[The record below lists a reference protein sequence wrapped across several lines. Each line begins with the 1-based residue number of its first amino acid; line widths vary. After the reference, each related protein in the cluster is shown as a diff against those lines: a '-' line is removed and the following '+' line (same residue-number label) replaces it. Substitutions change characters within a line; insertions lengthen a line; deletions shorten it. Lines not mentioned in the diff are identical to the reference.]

1 MTAKLL
7 IAYKVLLALCGV
19 GLPLCIIYYVPAKR
33 LVASMGLPP
42 WAVIAFIFVAAL
54 LLWWRAGRGAG

>member
-7 IAYKVLLALCGV
+7 VAYKVLFVLCGV
-19 GLPLCIIYYVPAKR
+19 GLPLCIVYYVPAKR

-42 WAVIAFIFVAAL
+42 WAVIVFIFVAAF
-54 LLWWRAGRGAG
+54 LLWWRAGHSAG

>member
-7 IAYKVLLALCGV
+7 MAYKTLLVLCGV
-19 GLPLCIIYYVPAKR
+19 GLPLCIVYYVPAKR

-42 WAVIAFIFVAAL
+42 WVVIAFIFVAVL
-54 LLWWRAGRGAG
+54 VLWWQAKR

>member
-7 IAYKVLLALCGV
+7 IAYKVLLVLCGV
-19 GLPLCIIYYVPAKR
+19 GLPLCIVYYVPAKR

-42 WAVIAFIFVAAL
+42 WAVIVFIFAAAL
-54 LLWWRAGRGAG
+54 LLWWRAGHRA